1 MNLCG
6 LLLPCPTCGTA
17 AAVAWCWA
25 RLTEGEGACP
35 YPSCGAPAIDSLSE
49 DCLQKPAAG
58 CCSSFPWVTARN
70 QPSPA
75 HFSAVLRPCGLCG
88 GHQGCWGAVCR
99 AAGCSGDA
107 SPPSSEEIN
116 LPASA
121 VRQVERKPARRN
133 PAWRRGGA
141 FHVLPIKAEPHVRGG
156 CCCLL
161 RACKP
166 AVAFDPGPL
175 PFCTLPS
182 NLYLHV
188 AGSCLGT
195 CPSPQTK
202 GQERESVFYF
212 WLCLLTPVRP
222 VQVARG
228 QI

>member
-1 MNLCG
+1 M
-6 LLLPCPTCGTA
+6 
-17 AAVAWCWA
+17 
-25 RLTEGEGACP
+25 
-35 YPSCGAPAIDSLSE
+35 
-49 DCLQKPAAG
+49 
-58 CCSSFPWVTARN
+58 SFPWVTARN

-75 HFSAVLRPCGLCG
+75 HFLAALRPRGRHWG
-88 GHQGCWGAVCR
+88 WWGAPCR
-99 AAGCSGDA
+99 AAECSGDA
-107 SPPSSEEIN
+107 SLPSSEEIN

-121 VRQVERKPARRN
+121 VRQVESKPAQRN
-133 PAWRRGGA
+133 PAQRRGGA
-141 FHVLPIKAEPHVRGG
+141 FRVLSIKAEPHVRCGRR
-156 CCCLL
+156 CLL

-188 AGSCLGT
+188 AGSCLGSH
-195 CPSPQTK
+195 PSPQMK

-212 WLCLLTPVRP
+212 WPCLLTPVRP